1 MGNKKDETFKK
12 IVGAT
17 AIVFIITSSLYAI
30 ATIPVST
37 GSHTYELKTFSS
49 YENLIHFI
57 KNIYNYYGNNYGYR
71 YYNSNIVFTKNSL
84 SDGAM
89 PERSTMNPTDFSETN
104 IQVEGVDEP
113 DIIKTDGTYLY
124 LIANQSIYIIRAY
137 PWKNAN
143 ILSKI
148 KVEGQVDINNLFIN
162 NNRLIVFETSQRYPK
177 NNMSSETCCPYYWIP
192 TTIIKIYNIED
203 KTKPKTFKEIE
214 IDGSYFDAR
223 MIKNIVYVITTEQ
236 PYDIYRVINGNETIN
251 IPEIKTDGV
260 SKKIPANSI
269 YYPDTPDSAYCLTHV
284 LSIDVNNKNK
294 EVNTKSF
301 LLGNTNTMYVSQ
313 NNIYLTYTKQDYLKP
328 LTTNIYIEPQEK
340 TIIHRISIKN
350 GGISYAAQGEVPGR
364 ILNQFS
370 MDEYNGFF
378 RIATTTGHTWNGNSK
393 NNVYILNQNLSRVSK
408 IEDIA
413 PGEQIHSARF
423 MGTKAYLV
431 TFKKVDPFFTIDLSD
446 PYNPKILGELKI
458 PGYSDYLQ
466 PYDENHIIGI
476 GKDTVEA
483 LEYQKEMRNLDFAWY
498 QGIKIALFD
507 VTDFQHPKEI
517 TKIVIGDRGTDSPV
531 LRDHKA
537 LLFDREKN
545 LLVIPV
551 TVYEIDENIKEQHH
565 GYTGNIH
572 GEFTFQ
578 GVYVYHVNPEDG
590 FVLKG
595 KITHREHN
603 ETHSDQTW
611 GWYRGYYDNGFSIK
625 RSLYINNVLYT
636 VSEKMIKM
644 NDLNTLDELKN
655 LRL

>member
-1 MGNKKDETFKK
+1 M
-12 IVGAT
+12 
-17 AIVFIITSSLYAI
+17 
-30 ATIPVST
+30 
-37 GSHTYELKTFSS
+37 
-49 YENLIHFI
+49 
-57 KNIYNYYGNNYGYR
+57 
-71 YYNSNIVFTKNSL
+71 
-84 SDGAM
+84 
-89 PERSTMNPTDFSETN
+89 
-104 IQVEGVDEP
+104 
-113 DIIKTDGTYLY
+113 
-124 LIANQSIYIIRAY
+124 
-137 PWKNAN
+137 
-143 ILSKI
+143 
-148 KVEGQVDINNLFIN
+148 
-162 NNRLIVFETSQRYPK
+162 
-177 NNMSSETCCPYYWIP
+177 
-192 TTIIKIYNIED
+192 
-203 KTKPKTFKEIE
+203 
-214 IDGSYFDAR
+214 
-223 MIKNIVYVITTEQ
+223 
-236 PYDIYRVINGNETIN
+236 
-251 IPEIKTDGV
+251 
-260 SKKIPANSI
+260 
-269 YYPDTPDSAYCLTHV
+269 

-350 GGISYAAQGEVPGR
+350 GDISYAAQGEVPGR

-393 NNVYILNQNLSRVSK
+393 NNVYILSQNLSRVSK

-498 QGIKIALFD
+498 QGIKISLFD

-603 ETHSDQTW
+603 ETHSSQTW

-644 NDLNTLDELKN
+644 NDLNTLEELKN